1 MDDVLTKNS
10 YRIGIDVGGTFTKAA
25 LIDNFDG
32 RVVGRSSVHTTH
44 DHPDGV
50 AAGVIEVF
58 ERVLGDAGVD
68 AGEVVLLAH
77 STTQATNALL
87 EGDVARVGILGLAGV
102 KAAKLAEEQVRI
114 DPIELAPGRVLQTC
128 NRFLLSD
135 GVEHKAI
142 ENAVAALRAEGAQVL
157 VASAAFGVDNT
168 STEELV
174 REVGDGFG
182 LPTTCGHEVTRLYGL
197 TTRTRTAV
205 INASILP
212 RMIATANLTETS
224 IKKAGIDA
232 PLMIM
237 RGDGGVMDI
246 SEMRHRPAMTMLSGP
261 AASVAGSLM
270 HVGMSD
276 GIYFE
281 VGGTSTNLGVVKAG
295 RPVVTYAN
303 VGGHDTFVNSL
314 DVRVLGVAGGS
325 LIRISGGS
333 VREVGP
339 RSAHIA
345 GLRYACFAP
354 AEVFENARVVL
365 FEPKP
370 GDGDDFVA
378 IETGRDGRFALTTTC
393 AANAA
398 GLTLP
403 EMHCYAPAEAARAA
417 FAPLAAMLGKD
428 VVALANEVL
437 AAAAGKVTPAIQKL
451 IRDYQLDEDQQV
463 LIGTG
468 GGIGAL
474 LPTVA
479 EQLGLRSEIAKDAE
493 IISSIGAALAM
504 VREVVERVNPDPS
517 SDDIAHLRAETLE
530 AIGRLGADPKSVDI
544 SVEIDRQTGRIRAI
558 ATGAAALRS
567 SGDTEIVS
575 ERQARRVAA
584 RSLRLPEDE
593 IELAA
598 DTPGAFVF
606 IPKAG
611 SRHSL
616 RIVDRRGNVR
626 LQRSHATV
634 VRTTVGNWQD
644 SLNSMNLFGPEDPID
659 AFFGAVLLYDSHLV
673 DVSGESRYSNAV
685 KIVDSELLGVS
696 PETPLVLIG
705 LGRHALTAKMREE
718 NGDGKV

>member
-1 MDDVLTKNS
+1 MDEVLSRNS

-25 LIDNFDG
+25 LIDHIDG
-32 RVVGRSSVHTTH
+32 SVVGRSSVHTTH

-50 AAGVIEVF
+50 AAGVIQVF
-58 ERVLGDAGVD
+58 EQVLGDANVD
-68 AGEVVLLAH
+68 AGDVVLLAH

-87 EGDVARVGILGLAGV
+87 EGDVARVGILGLAAA
-102 KAAKLAEEQVRI
+102 KAAKLAEGAGSHRSDRTRAGPRASDLQPVSAERR
-114 DPIELAPGRVLQTC
+114 PGSEGGRGC
-128 NRFLLSD
+128 R
-135 GVEHKAI
+135 
-142 ENAVAALRAEGAQVL
+142 ALRSASEGAQVL

-174 REVGDGFG
+174 RAVGDDFG

-224 IKKAGIDA
+224 MKNAGIDA

-354 AEVFENARVVL
+354 AEIVRER
-365 FEPKP
+365 P
-370 GDGDDFVA
+370 
-378 IETGRDGRFALTTTC
+378 GRF
-393 AANAA
+393 
-398 GLTLP
+398 
-403 EMHCYAPAEAARAA
+403 
-417 FAPLAAMLGKD
+417 
-428 VVALANEVL
+428 
-437 AAAAGKVTPAIQKL
+437 
-451 IRDYQLDEDQQV
+451 
-463 LIGTG
+463 
-468 GGIGAL
+468 
-474 LPTVA
+474 
-479 EQLGLRSEIAKDAE
+479 
-493 IISSIGAALAM
+493 
-504 VREVVERVNPDPS
+504 
-517 SDDIAHLRAETLE
+517 LRAEARGRRRLRRDRDRTAWPLCVDDHLRRQCRR
-530 AIGRLGADPKSVDI
+530 ADASRDALLRAGGSRSRGLRPARGKARQGCRRVGKGGARLGGG
-544 SVEIDRQTGRIRAI
+544 Q
-558 ATGAAALRS
+558 
-567 SGDTEIVS
+567 GDTGHS
-575 ERQARRVAA
+575 NTDQGLSTRRGPAGADRNRRRHRRPVA
-584 RSLRLPEDE
+584 
-593 IELAA
+593 
-598 DTPGAFVF
+598 
-606 IPKAG
+606 
-611 SRHSL
+611 
-616 RIVDRRGNVR
+616 DRRGAVGSAVR
-626 LQRSHATV
+626 DREGCRDHLLDRGRAGDGSRSRRKGQPRSV
-634 VRTTVGNWQD
+634 VRRYRPSSRGNIGSDQPPR
-644 SLNSMNLFGPEDPID
+644 SRPEDRRH
-659 AFFGAVLLYDSHLV
+659 FGGDRPP
-673 DVSGESRYSNAV
+673 DRQ
-685 KIVDSELLGVS
+685 D
-696 PETPLVLIG
+696 PRD
-705 LGRHALTAKMREE
+705 RHRRRRAPQHR
-718 NGDGKV
+718 